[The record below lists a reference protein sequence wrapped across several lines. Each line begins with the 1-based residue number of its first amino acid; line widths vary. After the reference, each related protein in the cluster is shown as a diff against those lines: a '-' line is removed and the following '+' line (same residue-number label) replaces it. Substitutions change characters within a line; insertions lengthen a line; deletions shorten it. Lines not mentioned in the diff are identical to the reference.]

1 MADHQ
6 YDDEDVLCE
15 RAVVAVAA
23 VNLFTLKSEN
33 AA

>member
-1 MADHQ
+1 MAEHQ

-15 RAVVAVAA
+15 RAVVAVTA
-23 VNLFTLKSEN
+23 VNSLTLKSEN